1 MVAVGRARVND
12 EVTRCR
18 IAHQIAVS
26 AGAGHQTGVGRSQAL
41 HIGKQG
47 NGVGA
52 LPIAGAGQGA
62 SGVVKNLRTSGH
74 GAIVPPNT
82 ERGPQRLIIGTM
94 RIPFTKMHGAGN
106 DFVVLDATRGPLGL
120 SPAHYRFLGDRH
132 FGVGADQILTVGPS
146 PSAGIDF
153 EYIIHNAD
161 GNQVEQCGNGAR
173 CFARFVRDQGLSDK
187 ARLRVKTMQGVIEPE
202 LHADG
207 RVTVDMGPPS
217 FNLQAIGF
225 DAHSLQSQPL
235 GDWECWTLS
244 VDAKHSVRI
253 GAVSMG
259 NPHAV
264 QLVDDVDN
272 APLATQGP
280 LIQQHAR
287 FLHQVN
293 AGFMQVRS
301 RGEVRL
307 RVYERGVGETLSCG
321 SGACAAAVAGMR
333 WGLLDAQVDVHTR
346 GGVLTIAW
354 AGGDAPVL
362 MTGPA
367 TTVYRG
373 EIELPDVL

>member
-1 MVAVGRARVND
+1 
-12 EVTRCR
+12 
-18 IAHQIAVS
+18 
-26 AGAGHQTGVGRSQAL
+26 
-41 HIGKQG
+41 
-47 NGVGA
+47 
-52 LPIAGAGQGA
+52 
-62 SGVVKNLRTSGH
+62 
-74 GAIVPPNT
+74 
-82 ERGPQRLIIGTM
+82 M

-132 FGVGADQILTVGPS
+132 RGVGADQILTVGPS
-146 PSAGIDF
+146 PAAGIDF
-153 EYIIHNAD
+153 EYSIHNAD

-173 CFARFVRDQGLSDK
+173 CFARFVREQGLSDK
-187 ARLRVKTMQGVIEPE
+187 TRLRVKTMKGVIEPE

-217 FNLQAIGF
+217 FDLHAIGF
-225 DAHSLQSQPL
+225 DAQGLEAQAL
-235 GDWECWTLS
+235 GDGQYWPLS
-244 VDAKHSVRI
+244 LNATDSVRI

-264 QLVDDVDN
+264 QLVDDVDS
-272 APLATQGP
+272 APIPAQGP

-287 FLHQVN
+287 FIHQVN
-293 AGFMQVRS
+293 AGFMQIVNRQQ
-301 RGEVRL
+301 VRL

-321 SGACAAAVAGMR
+321 SGACAAVVAGIR

-373 EIELPDVL
+373 EIELPEHF